1 MLAVLVVV
9 LLRKDWW
16 AGGRSRRERRSSSK
30 EEDGEE
36 REKWKKELERS
47 RAEKLTRIVHGYDL
61 LLRRL
66 IVHLALRCD
75 SQQLLARAEMQ
86 TSSAF
91 RGESQCLCLA
101 AHVRT
106 LARLRVHCKD
116 EDGCGGGGI
125 GWVSFRVTPY

>member
-1 MLAVLVVV
+1 V
-9 LLRKDWW
+9 LRKDWW
-16 AGGRSRRERRSSSK
+16 AGGRSRRKRRSSSK
-30 EEDGEE
+30 EEEGGE

-75 SQQLLARAEMQ
+75 SQQLLARAKMQ

-91 RGESQCLCLA
+91 RLRISVLVSCCSVSALWHGCGF
-101 AHVRT
+101 T
-106 LARLRVHCKD
+106 ARMMM
-116 EDGCGGGGI
+116 EWGGGGI